1 MRIKVEEIER
11 QRILEMH
18 QTARNQNMINEQAQT
33 QTGTTETT
41 PGKTGTQGGIR
52 GAVSRVKTGVQ
63 NVKSAVTGNIQNIKD
78 PELEAILTR
87 LKANTKQTQ
96 RQLTDTFNNFRDLK
110 ANIDTNKIEPINQ
123 DELKQLTGYIDSYMK
138 VLQYTIN
145 ETNKFNQLNIA
156 YNNSTQAP
164 TGTQGINPS
173 NLVPERPK
181 TGRTTTA

>member
-18 QTARNQNMINEQAQT
+18 KTARNQNMINEQAQT
-33 QTGTTETT
+33 GTTETNS
-41 PGKTGTQGGIR
+41 GKTGTQGGIR
-52 GAVSRVKTGVQ
+52 GAFSRIKTGVQ
-63 NVKSAVTGNIQNIKD
+63 NVKSVVSGDVQNIKD

-87 LKANTKQTQ
+87 LKANTSQTQ

-110 ANIDTNKIEPINQ
+110 ANINTNKIEPINQ

-138 VLQYTIN
+138 VLQYAIS

-156 YNNSTQAP
+156 YNNNTTTPA
-164 TGTQGINPS
+164 GTQVAKPA
-173 NLVPERPK
+173 
-181 TGRTTTA
+181 TA

>member
-52 GAVSRVKTGVQ
+52 GAFSRIKTGVQ
-63 NVKSAVTGNIQNIKD
+63 NVKSAASGDVQNIKD

-87 LKANTKQTQ
+87 LKANTSQMQ

-110 ANIDTNKIEPINQ
+110 ANINTNKIEPINQ
-123 DELKQLTGYIDSYMK
+123 DELKQLTGYIDNYMK
-138 VLQYTIN
+138 VLQYAIS

-156 YNNSTQAP
+156 YNNNTTTPA
-164 TGTQGINPS
+164 GTQVAKPA
-173 NLVPERPK
+173 
-181 TGRTTTA
+181 TA